1 MATMESRKQA
11 VSIRMSSSDV
21 RKIKRLADRLG
32 VRDSDI
38 IRYAVKSMLARL
50 GPLHDP
56 MIRGRNLVP
65 VFLDCEPDLFRQF
78 DLDAARLE
86 SIINDGVEAGGE
98 VAHRDVQLIA
108 MHGGGRN
115 YLRWSLGAA
124 ATGIAPRP
132 VPAVNGTA
140 WDAGQPPVRSNGVEK
155 EDPEEADEG
164 VSVSVRTY
172 LFQKYVY
179 GDGGAR

>member
-1 MATMESRKQA
+1 MESRKQA
-11 VSIRMSSSDV
+11 VSIRMSASDV

-32 VRDSDI
+32 ARDSDI

-86 SIINDGVEAGGE
+86 AIINEGVEPGGE
-98 VAHRDVQLIA
+98 VTHHDVQLIA
-108 MHGGGRN
+108 MNGGGRN
-115 YLRWSLGAA
+115 YLRWTMGVAAPSAGARAA
-124 ATGIAPRP
+124 APTGGSP
-132 VPAVNGTA
+132 VADVNGSHA
-140 WDAGQPPVRSNGVEK
+140 RAPVDEIDETDDNEG
-155 EDPEEADEG
+155 EG
-164 VSVSVRTY
+164 VAVSVRSY

-179 GDGGAR
+179 GDGGTR

>member
-1 MATMESRKQA
+1 MESRKQA
-11 VSIRMSSSDV
+11 VSIRMSASDV

-32 VRDSDI
+32 ARDSDI

-50 GPLHDP
+50 GALHDP

-86 SIINDGVEAGGE
+86 AILNEGAEAGSE
-98 VAHRDVQLIA
+98 VSHQDVQLIA
-108 MHGGGRN
+108 MAGSNRGH
-115 YLRWSLGAA
+115 LRWTLGVAPPPAGMARTAVAA
-124 ATGIAPRP
+124 AAPSGEVRP
-132 VPAVNGTA
+132 SAEHHTNGH
-140 WDAGQPPVRSNGVEK
+140 DNDE
-155 EDPEEADEG
+155 DEG
-164 VSVSVRTY
+164 EGAPLAVRGY

-179 GDGGAR
+179 GDGGSR

>member
-1 MATMESRKQA
+1 MESRKQA
-11 VSIRMSSSDV
+11 VSIRMSASDV

-38 IRYAVKSMLARL
+38 IRYAVKSMLVRT

-78 DLDAARLE
+78 EIDAARLE
-86 SIINDGVEAGGE
+86 AIINDGAEPGGE
-98 VAHRDVQLIA
+98 VSHQDVQLIA
-108 MHGGGRN
+108 MNGGN
-115 YLRWSLGAA
+115 QNFVRWTLGAA
-124 ATGIAPRP
+124 ATGVSRPATVIAA
-132 VPAVNGTA
+132 PAIDGGRQQLRAPHLGGEHTKDDNG
-140 WDAGQPPVRSNGVEK
+140 
-155 EDPEEADEG
+155 EG
-164 VSVSVRTY
+164 AAVSVRSY

-179 GDGGAR
+179 GDGGAC